1 MTAHFYCA
9 KTVIELSE
17 LNIFQA
23 RNMTIFHSKYFKG
36 TVVNRYC
43 YTLKVKGNLELEQ
56 HFKLRSQKDIIIKS
70 EGLIKNNWP
79 DLNSKFP
86 INN

>member
-1 MTAHFYCA
+1 M
-9 KTVIELSE
+9 
-17 LNIFQA
+17 
-23 RNMTIFHSKYFKG
+23 
-36 TVVNRYC
+36 NRYC